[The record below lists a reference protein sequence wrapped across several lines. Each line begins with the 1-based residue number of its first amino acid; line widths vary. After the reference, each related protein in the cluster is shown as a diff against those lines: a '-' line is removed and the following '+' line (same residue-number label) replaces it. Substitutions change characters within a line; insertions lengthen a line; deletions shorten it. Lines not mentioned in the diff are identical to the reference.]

1 MTTRLLSC
9 PSCQHHCERTAI
21 GMAEPS
27 HDCFFCEAE
36 MKVVPSFPA
45 GVKYIGP
52 GFHCIDYPKS
62 QDQKIKD
69 YGLERHDSTIDNSDY
84 NQEGY
89 DGS

>member
-1 MTTRLLSC
+1 MTTRLLRC
-9 PSCQHHCERTAI
+9 PICQHRCERIAI

-27 HDCFFCEAE
+27 KTCPFCDGTMELEPA
-36 MKVVPSFPA
+36 FPA
-45 GVKYIGP
+45 GVKFIGQ
-52 GFHCIDYPKS
+52 GFHSVDYGKS